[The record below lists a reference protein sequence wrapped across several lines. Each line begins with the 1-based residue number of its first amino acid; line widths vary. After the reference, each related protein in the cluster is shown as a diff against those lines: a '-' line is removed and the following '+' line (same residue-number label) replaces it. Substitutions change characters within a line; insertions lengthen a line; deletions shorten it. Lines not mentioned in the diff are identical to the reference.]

1 MGYIFFFPTQ
11 CEKNKMF
18 SCKEAGNVRK
28 RTARGLF
35 FWELLQSGAKHEEA
49 ERREKVLTLR
59 NDVSLSPLG
68 GSRPESDT
76 NLDGIYLRAPHK
88 QELAEGAG

>member
-1 MGYIFFFPTQ
+1 MTRRGGG
-11 CEKNKMF
+11 
-18 SCKEAGNVRK
+18 EAG
-28 RTARGLF
+28 RTRREGAQF
-35 FWELLQSGAKHEEA
+35 IFWELLQSCAKHEKT

-68 GSRPESDT
+68 GSRSESDT